1 MHAEYC
7 DIHVTSV
14 IKCTIAF
21 QLTFAHMRPAIK
33 LHFFFL
39 TLMKLHFR
47 TFVLLI
53 SVYVEFVL
61 SLFFPDLSRPSM
73 RVAFTS

>member
-1 MHAEYC
+1 MSLVILVHVWWERTSDRQQYMHAEYC

-33 LHFFFL
+33 LHFFFD
-39 TLMKLHFR
+39 
-47 TFVLLI
+47 
-53 SVYVEFVL
+53 
-61 SLFFPDLSRPSM
+61 PDE
-73 RVAFTS
+73 VAFSYICIAYFSLC